1 MSYLKGLAM
10 AVVMAFASPVQ
21 AATTVNV
28 DLMFVVDRSGSMRQE
43 FQTLG
48 ARIGE
53 VLNGLAGATNP
64 TNGVSIGSVQ
74 AGLVS
79 YLGTPQL
86 EQSVTGNVTALQ
98 NAFNNVNVTGSIER
112 GLTAVNSVLPGGSL
126 FNAAGWRS
134 DTVKSIV
141 LITDEFGNDGSG
153 APAATGALLDNAKYF
168 NNIITL
174 QSLYNYYRPAARPS
188 GGLFDLNVFRN
199 DASGFLTTFINTKID
214 EITTGG
220 TTTGGS
226 GVVPLP
232 AGAWLMLAGV
242 GAFGAMKRRKD
253 KAAA

>member
-86 EQSVTGNVTALQ
+86 EQSVTGNVMALQ
-98 NAFNNVNVTGSIER
+98 NAFNGVTEGVTEIENGPHALFQFIGSDDPGLVSHGTLHDLVQYGRISCAQRVDVRFQVVDER
-112 GLTAVNSVLPGGSL
+112 
-126 FNAAGWRS
+126 
-134 DTVKSIV
+134 
-141 LITDEFGNDGSG
+141 
-153 APAATGALLDNAKYF
+153 
-168 NNIITL
+168 
-174 QSLYNYYRPAARPS
+174 
-188 GGLFDLNVFRN
+188 
-199 DASGFLTTFINTKID
+199 
-214 EITTGG
+214 
-220 TTTGGS
+220 
-226 GVVPLP
+226 
-232 AGAWLMLAGV
+232 
-242 GAFGAMKRRKD
+242 
-253 KAAA
+253 